1 MPELTLD
8 ASLDTERSTAV
19 RSLLR
24 HPLLDSGT
32 NPDSF
37 RLVARHRVWLEE
49 WFETTCGW
57 PLTVDVAGG
66 FARLHKRAGRVDGRR
81 PLLRTR
87 GSADP
92 FDRRRYQ
99 LLCLAVA
106 ELVRH
111 PATTVGLLASA
122 ITPEAGLDTSR
133 HGERAAFVDSLRAL
147 IAWGALRSS
156 AGDVDAFINDAGQN
170 ALLTADT
177 ARLHRLLSSVAAPSA
192 LPESLDVE
200 ATIDQLLTEPRYSR
214 AADAAVGTS
223 DEERLRW
230 LRHTLARRLLDDP
243 VVYIEDLS
251 PPEAEYL
258 AHPSGRQWLRARAA
272 EAGLELEER
281 LEGLVAVDPEGTATD
296 RFFPAP
302 QGNAHQVAL
311 LLVDRLLTEA
321 DGERRPTTRSRSEL
335 RAIVIQML
343 DRHQNWARKHRAEGG
358 PDLLVTDAVS
368 LLVDMGLARWGADGA
383 VTALPALARYRA
395 GEPVVVSTQSLF
407 EEEP

>member
-32 NPDSF
+32 NPDAF

-156 AGDVDAFINDAGQN
+156 AGDVDAFIND
-170 ALLTADT
+170 
-177 ARLHRLLSSVAAPSA
+177 
-192 LPESLDVE
+192 
-200 ATIDQLLTEPRYSR
+200 
-214 AADAAVGTS
+214 
-223 DEERLRW
+223 
-230 LRHTLARRLLDDP
+230 
-243 VVYIEDLS
+243 
-251 PPEAEYL
+251 
-258 AHPSGRQWLRARAA
+258 
-272 EAGLELEER
+272 
-281 LEGLVAVDPEGTATD
+281 
-296 RFFPAP
+296 
-302 QGNAHQVAL
+302 
-311 LLVDRLLTEA
+311 
-321 DGERRPTTRSRSEL
+321 
-335 RAIVIQML
+335 
-343 DRHQNWARKHRAEGG
+343 
-358 PDLLVTDAVS
+358 
-368 LLVDMGLARWGADGA
+368 
-383 VTALPALARYRA
+383 
-395 GEPVVVSTQSLF
+395 
-407 EEEP
+407 